1 MKLTNLQK
9 GDLLF
14 QLRSGGELEY
24 AISRVFAG
32 YNGMLLNHVAVYC
45 GEGECGEGEYGEEKV
60 VEATIPQV
68 RCISPEHFLQR
79 SVLDTSG
86 RHCVVHARLLPE
98 YQHLNEKAVEFILE
112 QLDKPYDYHYM
123 SKEKASREKGWYC
136 SELILEAWRFAN
148 HGRFV
153 FPQIPMGFRDMETNE
168 LLPYWVQHYN
178 KAGKPIPEGEPGSH
192 PALLSCSEKID
203 IISVIGQLPSRVNS
217 LINQEPPLQIV

>member
-45 GEGECGEGEYGEEKV
+45 GEEKV
-60 VEATIPQV
+60 VEATMPQV
-68 RCISPEHFLQR
+68 RCISPEQFLQH

-112 QLDKPYDYHYM
+112 QLDKPYDCHYM
-123 SKEKASREKGWYC
+123 SKEKASREKSWYC

-178 KAGKPIPEGEPGSH
+178 KARKPIPEGESGSH

-203 IISVIGQLPSRVNS
+203 IISVMGQLPSRVNS

>member
-14 QLRSGGELEY
+14 QLRSGGDLEY

-45 GEGECGEGEYGEEKV
+45 GEEKYGEGKI
-60 VEATIPQV
+60 VEATMPQV
-68 RCISPEHFLQR
+68 RCISPEQFLQH
-79 SVLDTSG
+79 SVLDTSR

-98 YQHLNEKAVEFILE
+98 YQHLNEKAVEFILD
-112 QLDKPYDYHYM
+112 QLNKPYDSHYT
-123 SKEKASREKGWYC
+123 SKEKGWYC
-136 SELILEAWRFAN
+136 SELVLEAWRFAN

-153 FPQIPMGFRDMETNE
+153 FPQTPMGFRDMETGE
-168 LLPYWVQHYN
+168 LLPYWIQHYKQN
-178 KAGKPIPEGEPGSH
+178 GQPVPEGEPESH

-203 IISVIGQLPSRVNS
+203 ILNVIGQLPFRLN
-217 LINQEPPLQIV
+217 PLGTVESPVRIA

>member
-45 GEGECGEGEYGEEKV
+45 GEGKRGEGKV
-60 VEATIPQV
+60 VEATMPQV
-68 RCISPEHFLQR
+68 RCISLEHFLQR

-98 YQHLNEKAVEFILE
+98 YLHLNEKAVGFILD
-112 QLDKPYDYHYM
+112 QLDKPYDCHYT
-123 SKEKASREKGWYC
+123 SKEKGWYC

-148 HGRFV
+148 RGHFV
-153 FPQIPMGFRDMETNE
+153 FPQTPMGFRDMETHE

-178 KAGKPIPEGEPGSH
+178 KARKPIPEGEPGSH

-203 IISVIGQLPSRVNS
+203 ILSVTGQLPSRLNS
-217 LINQEPPLQIV
+217 FGIIDSPVQVV

>member
-14 QLRSGGELEY
+14 QLRSGGDLEY

-45 GEGECGEGEYGEEKV
+45 DEGKV
-60 VEATIPQV
+60 VEATMPQV
-68 RCISPEHFLQR
+68 RCISPEQFLQH

-86 RHCVVHARLLPE
+86 RHCVVHARMLPE
-98 YQHLNEKAVEFILE
+98 YQHLNEKAVEFILD
-112 QLDKPYDYHYM
+112 QLNKPYDSHYM
-123 SKEKASREKGWYC
+123 SKEKVSKEKGWYC
-136 SELILEAWRFAN
+136 SELVLEAWRFAN

-153 FPQIPMGFRDMETNE
+153 FPQTPMGFRDMETGE
-168 LLPYWVQHYN
+168 LLPYWIQHYKQN
-178 KAGKPIPEGEPGSH
+178 GQPVPEGEPGSH

-203 IISVIGQLPSRVNS
+203 ILNVIGQLPFRLN
-217 LINQEPPLQIV
+217 PLGTVESPVRIA